1 MITWLIAILVVLLIL
16 GIIFRGLLAVIPPMG
31 WSGIV
36 VAILVILVVFYLF
49 R

>member
-16 GIIFRGLLAVIPPMG
+16 GVIFRGPLAVIPPMG

-36 VAILVILVVFYLF
+36 VAILVVVIVFYLL

>member
-16 GIIFRGLLAVIPPMG
+16 GIIFRGPLAVIPPMG

-36 VAILVILVVFYLF
+36 VAILVVILVFYFL

>member
-1 MITWLIAILVVLLIL
+1 MITWLIAILVILLIL
-16 GIIFRGLLAVIPPMG
+16 GIIFRGPLAVIPPMG

-36 VAILVILVVFYLF
+36 VAILVVVIVFYLF